1 MPDQLNGV
9 PQIPLHGASIA
20 PTFADAAAPAPRSVQ
35 YFEQMGHRGIWAD
48 GWKATT
54 YHEPGQSYD
63 DDHWGLFHLD
73 EDFAECN
80 DLAEEHPDKL
90 AELVAPWWERSERHG
105 VLPLDDRTVELFG
118 SAPRPGTVHARS
130 EYVYRPPLSHMYAA
144 AATPPGCRSGTFH
157 STVAVPADGG

>member
-90 AELVAPWWERSERHG
+90 AELVALWWEEAERHG

-118 SAPRPGTVHARS
+118 SRS
-130 EYVYRPPLSHMYAA
+130 EEHTSELQPLM
-144 AATPPGCRSGTFH
+144 R
-157 STVAVPADGG
+157 